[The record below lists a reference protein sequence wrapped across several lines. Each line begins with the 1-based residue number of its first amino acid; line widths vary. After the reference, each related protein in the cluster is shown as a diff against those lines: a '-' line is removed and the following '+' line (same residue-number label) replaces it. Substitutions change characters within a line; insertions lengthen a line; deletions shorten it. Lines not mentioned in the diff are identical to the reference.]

1 MSIWPEEFV
10 ILKDNF
16 TLTLG
21 DTVLRTSMDVGPDKL
36 RNRSLLRI
44 DQISFLMFLT
54 NDVFQ
59 RFLDFYEINKTS
71 SFTFTRPDN
80 KKVVT
85 ARFASIP
92 STNMNETL
100 WSVGVTLEILP

>member
-16 TLTLG
+16 SLGLG
-21 DTVLRTSMDVGPDKL
+21 DTVLRTSMDSGPAKL

-44 DQISFLMFLT
+44 DQVSFSMFLT

-59 RFLDFYEINKTS
+59 RFIEFYEANKAS
-71 SFTFTRPDN
+71 IFTFTRPDN
-80 KKVVT
+80 KKVVS
-85 ARFASIP
+85 ARFASTP

>member
-16 TLTLG
+16 SLMLG
-21 DTVLRTSMDVGPDKL
+21 DTVLRTSMDVGPAKL

-44 DQISFLMFLT
+44 DQVSFSMLLT

-59 RFLDFYEINKTS
+59 RFLDFYETNKAGI
-71 SFTFTRPDN
+71 FTFTRPDN
-80 KKVVT
+80 KKTVS
-85 ARFASIP
+85 ARFSSVP
-92 STNMNETL
+92 STSMNETL